1 MFFLICQCL
10 LKCRN
15 QLSLSFYYY
24 IDIYI
29 DIDIDYAVS
38 AKELGQ
44 KTNILPIETSKL
56 VSESYHDYHPKN
68 KFPLTHH
75 IPTFPSH
82 SHLPDSIPT
91 NQ

>member
-1 MFFLICQCL
+1 M
-10 LKCRN
+10 
-15 QLSLSFYYY
+15 
-24 IDIYI
+24 
-29 DIDIDYAVS
+29 DYAVN

-44 KTNILPIETSKL
+44 KTNILPIETCKL
-56 VSESYHDYHPKN
+56 VLESYHDYHPKN

-82 SHLPDSIPT
+82 SHLPDSVPT